1 MEKKLNVTYSN
12 FDPTTGISTVRIDTK
27 IGIFTGTSTLAEID
41 RPYISNLA
49 GCRLAELKAT
59 RKYYIALIKRLKLE
73 ARGMK
78 QICDGIETSIKVTN
92 NNYLTPAIR
101 IAKKNYHKK
110 LKEILMIEQKIKAIT
125 SYISYCIDTRDQYL
139 EKQYGAKK
147 DNQ

>member
-27 IGIFTGTSTLAEID
+27 IGAFIGTAIIAEED

-59 RKYYIALIKRLKLE
+59 RKYYIALMKRLKLE

-92 NNYLTPAIR
+92 NNELTPAIK

-110 LKEILMIEQKIKAIT
+110 LKEILIIKQKIKDIT
-125 SYISYCIDTRDQYL
+125 SYISYSITTRDQYL
-139 EKQYGAKK
+139 EKQYRAKK